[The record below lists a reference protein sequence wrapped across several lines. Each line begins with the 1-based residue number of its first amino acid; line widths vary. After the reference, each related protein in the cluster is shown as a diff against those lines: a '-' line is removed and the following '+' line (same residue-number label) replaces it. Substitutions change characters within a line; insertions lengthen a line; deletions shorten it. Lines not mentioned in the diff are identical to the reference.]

1 MVEENGTS
9 LHQMDLRNVSSN
21 SVVIV
26 RSRLR
31 RQTNQISSLNLS
43 PALLLDPHSGNLLL
57 SDMDSGDVVN
67 CTVSD
72 GVCDILVSPGDW
84 ATPQE
89 CSDTGNSSNMA
100 VS

>member
-72 GVCDILVSPGDW
+72 GVCGILVSPGDW